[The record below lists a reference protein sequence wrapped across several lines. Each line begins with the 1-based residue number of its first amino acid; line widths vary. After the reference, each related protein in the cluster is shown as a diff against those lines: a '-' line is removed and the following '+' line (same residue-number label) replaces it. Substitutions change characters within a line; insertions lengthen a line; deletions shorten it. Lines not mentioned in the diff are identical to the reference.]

1 MIAQIDS
8 EQFQMLSLMI
18 EDTTRG
24 MCIYQAATA
33 KEQRLVAEELK
44 RSNRKSTIVIDMAVY
59 AENIEDVPVDIQQ
72 FKEILDQKPEAQVV
86 IVCNLQLC
94 GLWMGDSAYIEKLNY
109 MRDQLME
116 CNKMWVF
123 GMTPYFSILLSQQAR
138 DLSTYV
144 MFNCSFAEQE
154 DNSVF
159 TYDKMKEYTGD
170 VKLYIS
176 RFEEYRR
183 YVLEQTNEGE
193 PDVNMVCKAIQA
205 WLWCSDYLDHT
216 VTAWIKN
223 LTDGYRD
230 AILAVESDQGK
241 LFAYRM
247 FARIYMQFSEYQEA
261 LTFFQKRLSLVQE
274 IFPPDSEEVSAA
286 YEDMARG
293 YIEIADFQKAAEYSD
308 KALEIY
314 RRAGKEHSLDTIYL
328 WSYIAELCMIEQNYD
343 RAIEIYQLNIQ
354 TVMEASN
361 ESDYRLSMSYN
372 ILGQTYEKTGRL
384 PEALKCFVKSQELVK
399 RYHSGDAETEIT
411 LLNNISAVYQA
422 MGDLNQAKKSL
433 LEAKRRC
440 LHSLGNTNRLMAH
453 IYNNLATVYSDLE
466 QWIPAEQNY
475 KKTIEIEQKIYGKVH
490 TQLAITYKNLA
501 FVYLRQGNPD
511 KLVEAHKLMEEA
523 LEICKKLYPPVHG
536 EVAELYAN
544 FSFLCY
550 VEGNLDEALDYLE
563 TARDMYIKLYGKRSL
578 RLRDFDYNIKLIKKA
593 RGY

>member
-144 MFNCSFAEQE
+144 MFNCSFAEKE

-183 YVLEQTNEGE
+183 YVLEQMNEGE

-205 WLWCSDYLDHT
+205 WLWCADYLDHT
-216 VTAWIKN
+216 VTAWIRN
-223 LTDGYRD
+223 LTDSYRD
-230 AILAVESDQGK
+230 EILAAGSDQEK
-241 LFAYRM
+241 LFGYRM
-247 FARIYMQFSEYQEA
+247 FARIYMQFSDYQEA
-261 LTFFQKRLSLVQE
+261 LYFFQKRLSLVRE
-274 IFPPDSEEVSAA
+274 IFQPDSEEVATA

-293 YIEIADFQKAAEYSD
+293 YIEIANFQKAAEYSE

-314 RRAGKEHSLDTIYL
+314 RQAGKEHSLNTIYL
-328 WSYIAELCMIEQNYD
+328 WSYIAELCMIEQNYEK
-343 RAIEIYQLNIQ
+343 AIEIYQENIQ
-354 TVMEASN
+354 TVLEASN

-372 ILGQTYEKTGRL
+372 NLGQTYEKTGRL

-440 LHSLGNTNRLMAH
+440 LHSLGNTSKLMAH

-490 TQLAITYKNLA
+490 TQLAITYRNLA

-536 EVAELYAN
+536 EVAELYVN

-550 VEGNLDEALDYLE
+550 VERNLDEALDYLE